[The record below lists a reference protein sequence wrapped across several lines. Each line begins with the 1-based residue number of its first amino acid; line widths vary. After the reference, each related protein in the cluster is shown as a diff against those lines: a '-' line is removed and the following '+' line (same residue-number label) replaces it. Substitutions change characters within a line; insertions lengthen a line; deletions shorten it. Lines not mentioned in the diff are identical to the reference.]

1 MRTADFDYILP
12 PERIAQTPVEP
23 RDAARLM
30 VLHRADRRIEHRT
43 VRDLPEL
50 LRAGD
55 LLVLNNTRVIP
66 ARLRGHKP
74 GTGGAVEIFLLE
86 PSTDGAW
93 LALLRARRRPKPG
106 ARVVLGPLDDAEA
119 ELLEDL
125 GDGKVRVRLRTP
137 EPFDAWLESAGEPP
151 LPPYIRRASDDARH
165 AGDRERYQTVY
176 ARHPGAV
183 AAPTA
188 GLHFTPALLD
198 QLAAAGIGRAEL
210 TLHVGIGTFRPVTAE
225 LAEDHPMEPERYLV
239 PESTVDALV
248 RARASGGRIIA
259 VGTTA
264 TRTLETVAA
273 HGWPPRAG
281 EGRSALY
288 IRPPYA
294 FKAVD
299 ALLTNFHLPCS
310 TLLMLVSAFAG
321 RDFVREA
328 YDLAIREEYRFYSY
342 GDAMLI
348 L

>member
-12 PERIAQTPVEP
+12 PDRIAQSPVEP

-30 VLHRADRRIEHRT
+30 VLRRSERRMEHHL
-43 VRDLPEL
+43 VRDLPAL
-50 LRAGD
+50 LRPGD

-86 PSTDGAW
+86 PRADGTW
-93 LALLRARRRPKPG
+93 DALMRARRRPRPG
-106 ARVVLGPLDDAEA
+106 ARILLGPMDDAEA

-125 GDGKVRVRLRTP
+125 GDGKVRVTLRTP
-137 EPFDAWLESAGEPP
+137 EPFDAWLESAGEAP
-151 LPPYIRRASDDARH
+151 LPPYIRRTPDDARR
-165 AGDRERYQTVY
+165 AVDRERYQTVY
-176 ARHPGAV
+176 ARHPGAI

-198 QLAAAGIGRAEL
+198 RLSASGVGRAEL

-225 LAEDHPMEPERYLV
+225 LAEDHPMEAERYHV
-239 PESTVDALV
+239 PESTVEALV
-248 RARASGGRIIA
+248 RTRAAGGRIVA

-273 HGWPPRAG
+273 QGWPPRAG

-288 IRPPYA
+288 IRPPYE

>member
-1 MRTADFDYILP
+1 MRTADFDYVLP
-12 PERIAQTPVEP
+12 PERIAQCPVEP

-30 VLHRADRRIEHRT
+30 VLRRAERTVEHRT

-55 LLVLNNTRVIP
+55 LLVVNNTRVIP

-86 PSTDGAW
+86 PSRDGTW
-93 LALLRARRRPKPG
+93 EALMRARRRPKPG
-106 ARVVLGPLDDAEA
+106 ARIVLGPKDDAEA

-151 LPPYIRRASDDARH
+151 LPPYIQRESGDARH
-165 AGDRERYQTVY
+165 SEDRERYQTVY

-198 QLAAAGIGRAEL
+198 RLSGTGIGRAEL

-225 LAEDHPMEPERYLV
+225 LAEDHPMEPERYAV
-239 PESTVDALV
+239 PESTVEALV
-248 RARASGGRIIA
+248 RTRAAGGRIVA

-264 TRTLETVAA
+264 TRTLETIAA
-273 HGWPPRAG
+273 HGWPPHAG
-281 EGRSALY
+281 EGRSSIY
-288 IRPPYA
+288 IRPPYE

-299 ALLTNFHLPCS
+299 ALMTNFHLPCS
-310 TLLMLVSAFAG
+310 TLFMLVSAFASHE
-321 RDFVREA
+321 FVREA
-328 YDLAIREEYRFYSY
+328 YEIAIREHYRFYSY